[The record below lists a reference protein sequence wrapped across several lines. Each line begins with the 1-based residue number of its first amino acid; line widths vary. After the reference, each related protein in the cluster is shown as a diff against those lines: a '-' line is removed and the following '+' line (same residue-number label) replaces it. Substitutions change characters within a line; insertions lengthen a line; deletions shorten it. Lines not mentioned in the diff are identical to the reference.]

1 MKLGKTIYGIVFNIC
16 LFVVYNQ
23 FIKGG
28 LMTTRTTNAEL
39 AETIAGQQQNINKA
53 LDRINNLADDL
64 AVLKGELRRFKQ
76 DAARDIQSLE
86 KRVNR

>member
-1 MKLGKTIYGIVFNIC
+1 MA
-16 LFVVYNQ
+16 
-23 FIKGG
+23 
-28 LMTTRTTNAEL
+28 TRTTNAEL